1 VHRARVES
9 GTLRI
14 GDAVDLTVD
23 TRQRQATARNHT
35 ATHLLQAALK
45 EVLGDHVKQAGSLV
59 EPERLRFDFTHFAA
73 MTNDEIRRAE
83 QLVNRFTMANAAVD
97 SREMELAEAM
107 GSGATAL
114 FGEKY
119 GDTVRVVKVGDVSM
133 ELCGGTHVSAA
144 GDVGLFKI
152 VQETGIAA
160 GVRRIEAVT
169 GERAVALV
177 QEQVEMLNRLA
188 GMVKSDR
195 AQVEHRLL
203 RLVERQK
210 ELERELDAVERR
222 AQAGQADNILDRVRE
237 IGGARVLVA
246 SVAPADGKGLREI
259 ADRLRDKLG
268 SGVVAIG
275 CPFDGKANLL
285 VAVTKDLTERLK
297 AGELVAAMAAEVG
310 GRGGGRP
317 DLAQAGGT
325 QPERL
330 DAALARAEALIAA
343 ALAN

>member
-1 VHRARVES
+1 VES
-9 GTLRI
+9 GTLRT
-14 GDAVDLTVD
+14 GEAVDLVVD
-23 TRQRQATARNHT
+23 NAARLATARNHT

-45 EVLGDHVKQAGSLV
+45 QVLGDHVKQAGSLV

-73 MTNDEIRRAE
+73 MSSAEIRHVE
-83 QLVNRFTMANAAVD
+83 QLVNRYTMGNDQVVA
-97 SREMELAEAM
+97 REMELAEAM

-119 GDTVRVVKVGDVSM
+119 GERVRVIRVGEISM

-144 GDVGLFKI
+144 GDIGLFKI

-177 QEQVEMLNRLA
+177 QEQEDALNRLA
-188 GMVKSDR
+188 NLVKSDR
-195 AQVEHRLL
+195 SQLENRLL
-203 RLVERQK
+203 RLVERQR
-210 ELERELDAVERR
+210 ELERELEAVERR
-222 AQAGQADNILDRVRE
+222 AQAGQADSMLDRVRE
-237 IGGARVLVA
+237 IGGVKVLLA
-246 SVAPADGKGLREI
+246 QVAPADGKGLREM
-259 ADRLRDKLG
+259 ADRCRDKLG

-275 CPFDGKANLL
+275 CALDGKANLL
-285 VAVTKDLTERLK
+285 VAVTRDLTGRVH
-297 AGELVAAMAAEVG
+297 AGDLVAAMATEVG

-330 DAALARAEALIAA
+330 EAAFAKAEALIAA
-343 ALAN
+343 ALGS